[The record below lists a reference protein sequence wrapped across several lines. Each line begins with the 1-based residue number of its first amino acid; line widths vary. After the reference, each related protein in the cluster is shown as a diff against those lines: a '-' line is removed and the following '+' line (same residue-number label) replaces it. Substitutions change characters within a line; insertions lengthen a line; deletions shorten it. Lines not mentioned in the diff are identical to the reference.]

1 MANFKRNRAKHQRAG
16 CLFCYPFKDE
26 RGGNSHHVQT
36 RQEQRQRTAERVDPE
51 RIDPRRTET
60 DLWYEP
66 NTPKCAY
73 CQGPVCTY
81 EECSDHTED
90 CELDDGRWTC
100 SRVCYDAIVVPLDPL
115 CDF

>member
-1 MANFKRNRAKHQRAG
+1 MAHHKRKRAKHQRAG
-16 CLFCYPFKDE
+16 CLLCKPHKDE
-26 RGGNSHHVQT
+26 RGGNGLQMQT
-36 RQEQRQRTAERVDPE
+36 EQEKRQRVAEQVDPNHRKAE
-51 RIDPRRTET
+51 VDIWDGVDDPQ
-60 DLWYEP
+60 
-66 NTPKCAY
+66 CAF
-73 CQGPVCTY
+73 CQGPICTY